1 MTYLD
6 YLRTLTPRVLYW
18 REQGDDIAAFS
29 DEDEAA
35 AYEAQYLAATL
46 TCRTCGD
53 MWHPE
58 SEESSSVWTSFHSQC
73 AEAPCDLCG
82 QPTNTPDAC
91 FECYHAPF
99 GVGWEQDAMERMF
112 A

>member
-6 YLRTLTPRVLYW
+6 YLRTLAPRVLYW
-18 REQGDDIAAFS
+18 VEDGPDLTDEDIAF
-29 DEDEAA
+29 DMPTE
-35 AYEAQYLAATL
+35 

-53 MWHPE
+53 IWHFE
-58 SEESSSVWTSFHSQC
+58 SEEPFTAWSAFHSQC
-73 AEAPCDLCG
+73 AEVPCDLCG

-91 FECYHAPF
+91 FDCYHAPF
-99 GVGWEQDAMERMF
+99 GVGWEQEMMERMF

>member
-1 MTYLD
+1 MTHLD
-6 YLRTLTPRVLYW
+6 YLRTLAPRVLYW
-18 REQGDDIAAFS
+18 VQDGPDLTDGDIAF
-29 DEDEAA
+29 DMPTE
-35 AYEAQYLAATL
+35 

-53 MWHPE
+53 VWHFE
-58 SEESSSVWTSFHSQC
+58 SDETFTNWSSFHSQC